1 MVTDRL
7 TAEPAGAAPKPQRYQ
22 IGEVAERTGV
32 TQRTLRFY
40 EEKGLLDPPERMEG
54 GFRLYSDEDINRV
67 TYVRRLQELLGFTL
81 SEIKEMVDAEEE
93 LQQIAATRRPGFELP
108 ERVERVTVVIAA
120 LSRQLEVVDHK
131 VTHLSTMK
139 EELSAKMVRMQARRA
154 DLLQQIEEQTRGAK
168 V

>member
-1 MVTDRL
+1 M
-7 TAEPAGAAPKPQRYQ
+7 TAQPAGAAPKPQRYQ

-54 GFRLYSDEDINRV
+54 GFRLYSDEDINRG
-67 TYVRRLQELLGFTL
+67 TYIRRLQELLGFTL

-93 LQQIAATRRPGFELP
+93 LQQIAATRRPDLELA
-108 ERVERVTVVIAA
+108 ERVERVSTVIAA

-154 DLLQQIEEQTRGAK
+154 DLLNQIAEEQRSAK
-168 V
+168 A

>member
-1 MVTDRL
+1 M
-7 TAEPAGAAPKPQRYQ
+7 TAQPAGTAPKPQRYQ

-67 TYVRRLQELLGFTL
+67 TYIRRLQELLGFTL

-93 LQQIAATRRPGFELP
+93 LQQIAATRRPDLELA
-108 ERVERVTVVIAA
+108 ERVERVSTVIAA

-154 DLLQQIEEQTRGAK
+154 DLLNQIAEEQRSAK
-168 V
+168 A

>member
-1 MVTDRL
+1 MVRM
-7 TAEPAGAAPKPQRYQ
+7 TAEAAGTPKPQRYQ

-40 EEKGLLDPPERMEG
+40 EEKGLLDPPERMDG

-67 TYVRRLQELLGFTL
+67 TYIRRLQDLLGFTL

-93 LQQIAATRRPGFELP
+93 LQQIAATFRPDRELP
-108 ERVERVTVVIAA
+108 ERVARVSTVITA

-131 VTHLSTMK
+131 VTHLSAMK
-139 EELSAKMVRMQARRA
+139 EELSAKMARMQARRT
-154 DLLQQIEEQTRGAK
+154 DLLQQIEEQKRGTK

>member
-1 MVTDRL
+1 M

-54 GFRLYSDEDINRV
+54 GFRLYSDEDITRV
-67 TYVRRLQELLGFTL
+67 TYVRRLQDLLGFTL

-139 EELSAKMVRMQARRA
+139 EELSAKMARMQARRA

>member
-1 MVTDRL
+1 M
-7 TAEPAGAAPKPQRYQ
+7 TAEPADAAPKPERYQ

-40 EEKGLLDPPERMEG
+40 EEKGLLDPPERMDG

-67 TYVRRLQELLGFTL
+67 AYIRRLQELLGFTL

-93 LQQIAATRRPGFELP
+93 LQKIAATRRPDLELI
-108 ERVERVTVVIAA
+108 ERVGRVTTVIAA
-120 LSRQLEVVDHK
+120 LSRQLEVIDHK

-139 EELSAKMVRMQARRA
+139 EELGAKMARTQARRA
-154 DLLQQIEEQTRGAK
+154 DLLQQIEEQKRGAK

>member
-1 MVTDRL
+1 M

-154 DLLQQIEEQTRGAK
+154 DLLQQIEEQARGAK

>member
-1 MVTDRL
+1 MTPEAAD
-7 TAEPAGAAPKPQRYQ
+7 AAPKPARYQ

-40 EEKGLLDPPERMEG
+40 EEKGLLEPPERMDG
-54 GFRLYSDEDINRV
+54 GFRLYCEDDINRV
-67 TYVRRLQELLGFTL
+67 TYIRRLQELLGFTL

-93 LQQIAATRRPGFELP
+93 LQQIAATRRPDLELT
-108 ERVERVTVVIAA
+108 ERVSRVSTVIAA

-139 EELSAKMVRMQARRA
+139 EELSAKMTRMETRRA
-154 DLLQQIEEQTRGAK
+154 DLLQQIEEQKKPARA
-168 V
+168 